1 LVYSSIEPRGDDFV
15 KQKIVIFATL
25 PVMSEP
31 GGLGTSKRRI
41 VDHLKREGGCT
52 TADLAAVLGVT
63 TQAVRAQLT
72 ELETQGLVVAETIAT
87 GARGR
92 PPQGWALS
100 SRAMDLFPDRHG
112 ELAVELLDAIR
123 ATSGDEG
130 VAAVLAQRERA
141 QLEAFGRAVPPGSD
155 LGTRVELLARHRS
168 DQGYMAEVLAE
179 GDDLLLVEHHCPV
192 CAAATACQG
201 LCANELDLFR
211 DAVGPGAD
219 IERTQHLLS
228 GGERCVYRIRPRS

>member
-1 LVYSSIEPRGDDFV
+1 
-15 KQKIVIFATL
+15 
-25 PVMSEP
+25 MSET
-31 GGLGTSKRRI
+31 GGLGVTKRRL
-41 VDHLKREGGCT
+41 VDHLKREGAST
-52 TADLAAVLGVT
+52 TADLALVLGVT

-72 ELETQGLVVAETIAT
+72 ELEEQGMVVAETIAT

-92 PPQGWALS
+92 PPLGWALS
-100 SRAMDLFPDRHG
+100 TRAMDLFPDRHG

-130 VAAVLAQRERA
+130 VAAVLAERERS
-141 QLEAFGRAVPPGSD
+141 QMRAFGEAVPPGSD
-155 LGTRVELLARHRS
+155 VETRVELLARHRTG
-168 DQGYMAEVLAE
+168 QGYMAEVVPD

-211 DAVGPGAD
+211 GAVGPDAD

-228 GGERCVYRIRPRS
+228 GGERCVYRIRPRR